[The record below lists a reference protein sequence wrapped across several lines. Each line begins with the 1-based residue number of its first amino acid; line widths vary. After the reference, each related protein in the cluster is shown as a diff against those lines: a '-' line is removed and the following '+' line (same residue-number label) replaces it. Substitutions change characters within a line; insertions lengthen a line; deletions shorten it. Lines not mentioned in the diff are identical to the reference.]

1 MAPRLRAIAFSWGC
15 KPDVCDDLV
24 QETVATAIDKLGQLR
39 SPDALESWII
49 SIFTNC
55 HNLYLRRARYLTDM
69 ENVELVDDDTPLT
82 QLDSSRTVE
91 MVRAAIAKLS
101 DEHRKVLTLV
111 DMEGMKYNEVAAA
124 LNIRIG
130 TVMSRLCRAR
140 ARLRIILKTI
150 LQKETSGQDQNKFL
164 RRVK

>member
-1 MAPRLRAIAFSWGC
+1 MVPRLRAIAFSWGC

-24 QETVATAIDKLGQLR
+24 QETIATAIDKLGQLR
-39 SPDALESWII
+39 NPDALESWVI

-55 HNLYLRRARYLTDM
+55 HNLYLRHGRNLTDI
-69 ENVELVDDDTPLT
+69 ENIELIDDNTPLT
-82 QLDSSRTVE
+82 QLDSSRTIE
-91 MVRAAIAKLS
+91 MVRTAIARLS

-111 DMEGMKYNEVAAA
+111 DMEGMTYNEVAVS

-140 ARLRIILKTI
+140 ARLRIILKTL
-150 LQKETSGQDQNKFL
+150 LQKETSDQNHVKLL